1 MKKIGE
7 NLKIKNIIIH
17 QLLKEAGNK
26 EVNAKSA
33 TQVLNIGDRERLFM
47 GKIDESYYK
56 KSEIIHGIF
65 SGDFPKFKELLLEYM
80 EGKNSFYDFSIDV
93 MEHYKETLEGTIAAT
108 GGYMILCEYTKL
120 KKDLLLVLMINNKE
134 GFVINE
140 TDLSLGNIRNLELH
154 KVDIA
159 CTINLTDWKA
169 IENEDLT
176 TDRKTYLSFVK
187 GLKDISLYFMKFID
201 VDNKNTSIES
211 TNRLLKAIDEF
222 AKKEGWDIDRK
233 IQRKDAVCLY
243 CLNRM
248 NEKRE
253 ILLSDISAIMDP
265 DNPENFQNLA
275 TEDEFGVSSVI
286 SGNKAK
292 LRQLKRIAYKDDN
305 LRLEFDTNL
314 FLNKTII
321 YDENKNKL
329 TIKNIPD
336 LLKQQIKKLND

>member
-1 MKKIGE
+1 MGKI
-7 NLKIKNIIIH
+7 NKNINVKNIIIH
-17 QLLKEAGNK
+17 QLLKEAGK
-26 EVNAKSA
+26 KAVDAKSA
-33 TQVLNIGDRERLFM
+33 TQVLTISDRERLFM
-47 GKIDESYYK
+47 EKIDESYYK

-65 SGDFPKFKELLLEYM
+65 SGDFPKFKELLLEYI
-80 EGKNSFYDFSIDV
+80 EGKNSFYNFSTSV
-93 MEHYKETLEGTIAAT
+93 MEHYKETLEDTIAAT

-134 GFVINE
+134 GYVVNE
-140 TDLSLGNIRNLELH
+140 TDLSLSNIRNLELH

-159 CTINLTDWKA
+159 CSINLTDWKA
-169 IENEDLT
+169 IENEDPS
-176 TDRKTYLSFVK
+176 DRKTYLSFVK
-187 GLKDISLYFMKFID
+187 GLKDISLYFMQFID

-222 AKKEGWDIDRK
+222 AKREGWDIDRK

-248 NEKRE
+248 DEKRE

-265 DNPENFQNLA
+265 DNPEKFQDLA

-292 LRQLKRIAYKDDN
+292 LKQLKRITYKDDN

-321 YDENKNKL
+321 YDEKNNKL
-329 TIKNIPD
+329 TIKNIPE

>member
-1 MKKIGE
+1 MKETSK

-26 EVNAKSA
+26 QVNAKSA
-33 TQVLNIGDRERLFM
+33 TQVLDISDKERLFM
-47 GKIDESYYK
+47 GKIDDSYYK

-65 SGDFPKFKELLLEYM
+65 SGDSPKFKDLLLEYID
-80 EGKNSFYDFSIDV
+80 GKNSFYDFSIDV
-93 MEHYKETLEGTIAAT
+93 MKHYKEILQETIAAT

-140 TDLSLGNIRNLELH
+140 TDLSLSDIRNLELH

-159 CTINLTDWKA
+159 CSINLTDWKA
-169 IENEDLT
+169 IENKDP

-201 VDNKNTSIES
+201 VDNKSTSIES

-222 AKKEGWDIDRK
+222 AKKEGWNTNRK
-233 IQRKDAVCLY
+233 IQRKDAVCSY
-243 CLNRM
+243 CLDRM
-248 NEKRE
+248 NKKRE

-265 DNPENFQNLA
+265 DNPEKFQDLA

-286 SGNKAK
+286 SGNRSK
-292 LRQLKRIAYKDDN
+292 LRRLGRIAYKDDH
-305 LRLEFDTNL
+305 LRLEFDTEL
-314 FLNKTII
+314 FLDKTII
-321 YDENKNKL
+321 YDEKANKL
-329 TIKNIPD
+329 TIRNIPD
-336 LLKQQIKKLND
+336 LLKQQIKELNG

>member
-1 MKKIGE
+1 MRKI
-7 NLKIKNIIIH
+7 NKNINVKNIIIH
-17 QLLKEAGNK
+17 QLLKEAGK
-26 EVNAKSA
+26 KAVDAKSA
-33 TQVLNIGDRERLFM
+33 TQVLTIGDRERLFM
-47 GKIDESYYK
+47 EKIDESYYK

-65 SGDFPKFKELLLEYM
+65 SGHFPKFKELLLEYI
-80 EGKNSFYDFSIDV
+80 EGKNSFYNFSTSV
-93 MEHYKETLEGTIAAT
+93 MEHYKETLEDTIAAT

-159 CTINLTDWKA
+159 CSINLTDWKA

-201 VDNKNTSIES
+201 VDNKNTTTES

-222 AKKEGWDIDRK
+222 AKREGWDIDRK

-248 NEKRE
+248 DEKRE

-265 DNPENFQNLA
+265 DNPEKFQDLA

-286 SGNKAK
+286 SGNRSK
-292 LRQLKRIAYKDDN
+292 LRQLGRIAYKDDH

>member
-1 MKKIGE
+1 MGKI
-7 NLKIKNIIIH
+7 NKNINVKNIIIH
-17 QLLKEAGNK
+17 QLLKEAGK
-26 EVNAKSA
+26 KAVDAKSA
-33 TQVLNIGDRERLFM
+33 TQVLTISDRERLFM
-47 GKIDESYYK
+47 EKIDESYYK

-65 SGDFPKFKELLLEYM
+65 SGDFPKFKELLLEYI
-80 EGKNSFYDFSIDV
+80 EGKNSFYNFSTSV
-93 MEHYKETLEGTIAAT
+93 MEHYKETLEDTIAAT

-140 TDLSLGNIRNLELH
+140 ADLSL
-154 KVDIA
+154 
-159 CTINLTDWKA
+159 
-169 IENEDLT
+169 
-176 TDRKTYLSFVK
+176 DRKTYLSFVK

-222 AKKEGWDIDRK
+222 ARKEGWDIDRK
-233 IQRKDAVCLY
+233 IQRKDEVCLY

-265 DNPENFQNLA
+265 DNPKNFQNLA

>member
-1 MKKIGE
+1 
-7 NLKIKNIIIH
+7 
-17 QLLKEAGNK
+17 
-26 EVNAKSA
+26 
-33 TQVLNIGDRERLFM
+33 
-47 GKIDESYYK
+47 
-56 KSEIIHGIF
+56 
-65 SGDFPKFKELLLEYM
+65 
-80 EGKNSFYDFSIDV
+80 
-93 MEHYKETLEGTIAAT
+93 MEHYKETLEDTIAAT

-159 CTINLTDWKA
+159 CSINLTDWKA
-169 IENEDLT
+169 IENKDP

-222 AKKEGWDIDRK
+222 AKKEGWNTKIK
-233 IQRKDAVCLY
+233 IQRKDAVCSY
-243 CLNRM
+243 CLDRM

-265 DNPENFQNLA
+265 DNPEKFQDLA

-286 SGNKAK
+286 SGNRSK
-292 LRQLKRIAYKDDN
+292 LRQLGRIAYKDDH
-305 LRLEFDTNL
+305 LRLEFDTEL
-314 FLNKTII
+314 FLDKTII
-321 YDENKNKL
+321 YDEKANKL
-329 TIKNIPD
+329 TIRNIPD
-336 LLKQQIKKLND
+336 LLKQQIKELNG

>member
-33 TQVLNIGDRERLFM
+33 TQILNISDRERLFL

-65 SGDFPKFKELLLEYM
+65 SGDFPKFKELLLEYI

-93 MEHYKETLEGTIAAT
+93 MEHYKETLEDTIAAT

-140 TDLSLGNIRNLELH
+140 ADLSLGNIRNLELH

-159 CTINLTDWKA
+159 CSINLTDWKA

-187 GLKDISLYFMKFID
+187 GLKDISLYFM
-201 VDNKNTSIES
+201 
-211 TNRLLKAIDEF
+211 
-222 AKKEGWDIDRK
+222 
-233 IQRKDAVCLY
+233 
-243 CLNRM
+243 
-248 NEKRE
+248 
-253 ILLSDISAIMDP
+253 
-265 DNPENFQNLA
+265 
-275 TEDEFGVSSVI
+275 
-286 SGNKAK
+286 
-292 LRQLKRIAYKDDN
+292 
-305 LRLEFDTNL
+305 
-314 FLNKTII
+314 
-321 YDENKNKL
+321 
-329 TIKNIPD
+329 
-336 LLKQQIKKLND
+336 